1 MRLLSPRHPHGRGDF
16 LSLRNLQQKKSRWLQ
31 HSPVET
37 IHFGAN
43 VPPAFLHKHL
53 GQANKFFFFVAACG
67 IFQNL
72 TNNGDNT
79 TISD

>member
-1 MRLLSPRHPHGRGDF
+1 MRPLNPRHPHGRDDL
-16 LSLRNLQQKKSRWLQ
+16 LSLRNLQQKKCRWLQ

-43 VPPAFLHKHL
+43 VPPAFFHKHL
-53 GQANKFFFFVAACG
+53 GQANKSFFVAACG

-79 TISD
+79 TTISY